1 MHKIQQTLH
10 QVIKNIFNVDV
21 EVELARPDE
30 QFGDYATNI
39 ALQLAGRV
47 GQPPRKI
54 AEQLVEELQTTLQ
67 DGVSDISIAGPGFI
81 NFTLRD
87 FLLINAA
94 AVASEQKPKTYANK
108 TVVAE
113 YSDPNPFKV
122 LHAGHLYTTVV
133 GDAVANLLQAAGAK
147 VHRVNF
153 GGDVG
158 LHVGKTMWAIMQELG
173 GEHPQKLAD
182 IPTDERAMWLTK
194 LYVKGN
200 NAYDDDADAK
210 QQIVQLNKR
219 VYDLHTKNDH
229 ESPFAQMYWTTR
241 QWSYDAFDEFYKR
254 LHVTFEKYYP
264 ESQTAEIGLQT
275 VREQLAKGVYQQSDG
290 AVVFDGEKFGL
301 HTRVFI
307 NSEGL
312 PTYEA
317 KDVGLVMLK
326 WRDYKFDTSLVIT
339 ANEQQEYMTVVLK
352 SIEQFAPELA
362 ERSVH
367 LTHGMVKMPGAVK
380 MSSRKGNILRA
391 TDILDA
397 AADAAQKA
405 TGDKNDDTVLAAVK
419 YAFLKQRIG
428 GDIIYNPD
436 ESVSLE
442 GNSGPYLQYAHARAC
457 SILQKV
463 VDIEGEIA
471 KELEA
476 DERTLARKI
485 SEYPEVVQKAVVD
498 TMPHH
503 ICVYLYELA
512 QTFNRF
518 YEHNRVVG
526 SDRQATRKLLVQMYA
541 DVLKDG
547 LALLNIP
554 APVRL

>member
-1 MHKIQQTLH
+1 MHNIQQTLH
-10 QVIKNIFNVDV
+10 QVIKNVFDQDV
-21 EVELARPDE
+21 EVALTRPDE
-30 QFGDYATNI
+30 QFGDYATNV
-39 ALQLAGRV
+39 ALQLASKV
-47 GQPPRKI
+47 GQSPRKI
-54 AEQLVEELQTTLQ
+54 AEQLVAELQTALQ
-67 DGVSDISIAGPGFI
+67 DQVSDISIAGPGFI

-94 AVASEQKPKTYANK
+94 AVATEQKPKTYAGK

-133 GDAVANLLQAAGAK
+133 GDAVANLLQAAGAT

-158 LHVGKTMWAIMQELG
+158 LHVGKTMWAIVRELG
-173 GEHPQKLAD
+173 GEHPQKLTSIA
-182 IPTDERAMWLTK
+182 PNERAMWLTK

-200 NAYDDDADAK
+200 NAYDDDADAQK
-210 QQIVQLNKR
+210 QIVQLNKR
-219 VYDLHTKNDH
+219 VYDLHTQNDH
-229 ESPFAQMYWTTR
+229 ESDFAKIYWTTC
-241 QWSYDAFDEFYKR
+241 QWSYDAFDEFYAR
-254 LHVTFEKYYP
+254 LHVKFEKYYP
-264 ESQTAEIGLQT
+264 ESATAAVGLQT
-275 VREQLAKGVYQQSDG
+275 VRDQLAKGVYQQSG
-290 AVVFDGEKFGL
+290 AAVVFDGEKFGL

-317 KDVGLVMLK
+317 KDVGLIMLK
-326 WRDYKFDTSLVIT
+326 WQDYKFDLSLVIT
-339 ANEQQEYMTVVLK
+339 ANEQQEYMAVVLK

-362 ERSVH
+362 KRSKH
-367 LTHGMVKMPGAVK
+367 LTHGTVKMPGAVK

-397 AADAAQKA
+397 AGDAAQKA

-463 VDIEGEIA
+463 VDIEGDIA

-476 DERTLARKI
+476 AERSLVRKI
-485 SEYPEVVQKAVVD
+485 SEYPEVLQKAVAD
-498 TMPHH
+498 MMPHH
-503 ICVYLYELA
+503 ICTYLYELA
-512 QTFNRF
+512 QAFNRF

-547 LALLNIP
+547 LTLLNIP